1 MTWGPIVAP
10 PALERNRPDT
20 FTRHHPLATLR
31 HALQVN
37 PAETLRAE

>member
-1 MTWGPIVAP
+1 MGSDRRTARSRAQSPEYVTG
-10 PALERNRPDT
+10 
-20 FTRHHPLATLR
+20 HHPLATLR

>member
-1 MTWGPIVAP
+1 MVAP
-10 PALERNRPDT
+10 PALERNHPDT
-20 FTRHHPLATLR
+20 LRRHHPLAPLR